1 LKLPGLWYQLSIQR
15 RVIRA
20 LMIRE
25 VIAVYGRNGLGAGWV
40 IGEPLTFALPVLL
53 LWSIVRSPFEHGI
66 PMVAFLWTG
75 YLPILLFRHVGG
87 RMLWF
92 IRHNSGLMYHRNVTI
107 LDIFIARCAI
117 EVAANLGSAA
127 VVFVMFYMLGEIDVP
142 RDLPTLI
149 IGYLY
154 MIWWCATVGL
164 IIGAMCERSE
174 WVEKI
179 WSPYSYTY
187 LFYSGFFFMA
197 AWLPPAL
204 RNIAL
209 YQPSLQAYEMI
220 RAGMFGNQ
228 VHTYYDFGYTS
239 FVLSCLT
246 VFGLLLMRAG
256 RLYVTVDS

>member
-1 LKLPGLWYQLSIQR
+1 
-15 RVIRA
+15 
-20 LMIRE
+20 MIRE

-40 IGEPLTFALPVLL
+40 IGEPLTFAIPVLL

-66 PMVAFLWTG
+66 PMVTFLWSG
-75 YLPILLFRHVGG
+75 YLPILLFRHVGS
-87 RMLWF
+87 RMLFF

-107 LDIFIARCAI
+107 LDVFIARCSI
-117 EVAANLGSAA
+117 EVAANLASAS
-127 VVFVMFYMLGEIDVP
+127 VVFVMFYMLGEIDLP
-142 RDLPTLI
+142 HDLPTFI

-154 MIWWCATVGL
+154 MIWWCTDVGL

-197 AWLPPAL
+197 AWLPPGL

-220 RAGMFGNQ
+220 RHGLLGNQ
-228 VHTYYDFGYTS
+228 VQTYEDIGYTS
-239 FVLSCLT
+239 FVLGVLT
-246 VFGLLLMRAG
+246 VFGLLLMRTG
-256 RLYVTVDS
+256 RRYVIVDS